1 MAEEKT
7 IVTKKTAPKAGETLK
22 KTVTR
27 KTAAKPPTSEP
38 PATASA
44 PASASQAPSKAG
56 PVTKPAPIR
65 KAPATG
71 PAPIVTKPTSATTTS
86 AATRARKATPKPA
99 EAPAPTPPAAVKGR
113 TTRQSSS
120 LQTLANTSDEERLHM
135 IQEAAYYRAEKRS
148 FAPGHEVEDWA
159 EAEREI
165 DDLIA
170 NAKRI
175 SGR

>member
-1 MAEEKT
+1 MAEDKT
-7 IVTKKTAPKAGETLK
+7 IVTKKTAPKASETLK

-38 PATASA
+38 PAAASSA
-44 PASASQAPSKAG
+44 VSASQAPSKAG

-65 KAPATG
+65 KAPAT
-71 PAPIVTKPTSATTTS
+71 AAAATVTPSATTTS
-86 AATRARKATPKPA
+86 APTRARKTTPRPA
-99 EAPAPTPPAAVKGR
+99 EVPASPPPAAVKTQ
-113 TTRQSSS
+113 TTRQSSR

-135 IQEAAYYRAEKRS
+135 IQEAAYYRAEKRD

-165 DDLIA
+165 DELIA

>member
-7 IVTKKTAPKAGETLK
+7 IVTKKTAPKASETLK

-38 PATASA
+38 PAAASSA
-44 PASASQAPSKAG
+44 VSASQAPSKSG
-56 PVTKPAPIR
+56 PVTKPASIR

-71 PAPIVTKPTSATTTS
+71 AAATVTPSATTTP
-86 AATRARKATPKPA
+86 TRARKTTTKPT
-99 EAPAPTPPAAVKGR
+99 EAPASPLPAAVKTQ
-113 TTRQSSS
+113 TTRQSSR

-135 IQEAAYYRAEKRS
+135 IQEAAYYRAEKRD

-165 DDLIA
+165 DELIA